1 MRRYFAAFFLLAVA
15 SASATPYDLKEL
27 VSGTAAGAGCT
38 VGALVGSCFTVGDK
52 TFNFQSA
59 GLTGSGVTAPLPP
72 LAIGQF
78 SVNPLLSSGSLFG
91 FQILGGM
98 TADSVNGSTANLDLA
113 LSYTVATTSGQALMT
128 DLHAELNGNCV
139 VVGGGTCLVQATE
152 NATNAAGHTVNG
164 IANGG
169 NVLVTNPLLVNLSNT
184 PQTDLFLSP
193 QSLIQVTKDITVFAH
208 ADTNGEII
216 ANLSIISQYVSQ
228 VPEPGFYGALALGLS
243 GLTFL
248 VRRRRRAA

>member
-15 SASATPYDLKEL
+15 SASAESYDLWQL
-27 VSGTAAGAGCT
+27 VNGTAPLGGCT
-38 VGALVGSCFTVGDK
+38 NPLSAGSCFTVGDK
-52 TFNFQSA
+52 IFDFTA
-59 GLTGSGVTAPLPP
+59 AALTGSGITAPLPP
-72 LAIGQF
+72 LAFGQF
-78 SVNPLLSSGSLFG
+78 QVNPLLSSGSLFG

-98 TADSVNGSTANLDLA
+98 TADSVGGSIANLDLA

-164 IANGG
+164 IANAG
-169 NVLVTNPLLVNLSNT
+169 NVLVTNPLTVNLSNT
-184 PQTDLFLSP
+184 PQTDLFLAP
-193 QSLIQVTKDITVFAH
+193 QSLIQITKDITVFAN